1 MKKNNFYPLLFILSL
16 TFWSHNLF
24 ATTITVTNGGD
35 AGAGTLRQ
43 AITDASDGDIIDF
56 LGVSTVSLTSAQL
69 TVDKSLT
76 IDGGVGKVTITRASG
91 TFRIFQF
98 SVNSSKN
105 VFLKNLK
112 ITNGNK
118 SDQAGGI
125 LNGVNL
131 TMENCEVSGNSSI
144 QAGGIQNDEVLTM
157 TNCLIINN
165 LYDGG
170 LVTNGTSFS
179 ATNCVFSGNQGF
191 GIKAGNSNTVV
202 TLTNCIVSK
211 NINNSSSGSRP
222 GYGMTFSAASGSKI
236 TNCTFVSNADNG
248 IRLNTSASNVAIVNS
263 IFSENGAS
271 NISYSGSG
279 LGSNSTNNFVGT
291 TASGGLVNGVNGN
304 IVNDGSI
311 DLFNFSD
318 PNGADNIWLT
328 ADDGLRLNPTSSAVN
343 SGTNT
348 GILATDI
355 LGNTRP
361 YNSGTADMGAYEYS
375 QDLPLPTFT
384 LQPVSTSFCE
394 GATGQLSVTTN
405 SYGISHKWQFNS
417 GASWADVPSGGI
429 YTGETTATLGISDVT
444 GLDTYKFRCLAYNS
458 DNSSAMS
465 NEAILT
471 VDAPMTLMYAGV
483 SNYYLVGDP
492 ISPLNPVLGGGSPSS
507 NFTVSP
513 ALVTGISINPSTG
526 IISGT
531 PTTTSPST
539 AYTVSV
545 SNGCGAATDI
555 LTFSTLNSPPP
566 PTPVI
571 SSQPQDINVCP
582 SSSGSATIVAS
593 DVEIYL
599 WQVNDGGGWVD
610 VPSSSP
616 YSGEDEATLVISNS
630 SGLNGY
636 MYRCKVSN
644 GSGIVTSNEISLNE
658 GKNVVVTNGNN
669 AGAGSLRAAMDCIST
684 GDTITFSGVSV
695 VYLTSG
701 PLLINKDMT
710 IDGGSGV
717 TITRGSASKFRIFT
731 VSNVTAVLS
740 NLNITNGETTDQAGG
755 IQNSGRLT
763 LNNCNIT
770 GNESPQ
776 GNAIQ
781 NDEVIVLN
789 NCNVSD
795 NNGNQYGNGMTMYGD
810 STTANNT
817 IFSNNGGSGIQTNN
831 GSVVITLNNCLFVNN
846 SENGVSFGGG
856 AGSSVTNCTLANNTS
871 KGIDIG
877 SSAAKITIVNSIFA
891 GNNYKDISHSSPDL
905 GAGSTNNLVG
915 STNAGGLV
923 NGVNGNRINVPALFL
938 DNSDADGAD
947 NTWFTADD
955 GFSLTAC
962 SQAINTGTSSGISGT
977 DILGNARL
985 GTADIGAYE
994 YQSVSGLEAVAS
1006 NVMVDFIDVCSGSTV
1021 TLTGSCEGS
1030 GGLTWYD
1037 VATDGTA
1044 LGTGVSFTQNPTEN
1058 STYYAACYA
1067 GACEGPRTATEEVQI
1082 LPNAAD
1088 LENTVTLT
1096 TDYSADTIKL
1106 ANDYINATNKIISPA
1121 DVIYHSGKAVNLN
1134 PGFESQNGSVFL
1146 ARADIVTCP

>member
-1 MKKNNFYPLLFILSL
+1 MKKINLYSLLLFLTL
-16 TFWSHNLF
+16 TFLGQNLF
-24 ATTITVTNGGD
+24 AAIITVTDGGD
-35 AGAGTLRQ
+35 SGAGTLRQ
-43 AITDASDGDIIDF
+43 AIADASNGDIIEF
-56 LGVSTVSLTSAQL
+56 SGVTTVSLTSAQL

-76 IDGGVGKVTITRASG
+76 IDGGAGKVTITRS
-91 TFRIFQF
+91 TSVKFRIFQF
-98 SVNSSKN
+98 NGAVSNE
-105 VFLKNLK
+105 VFLENLN
-112 ITNGNK
+112 ITNGRN
-118 SDQAGGI
+118 DGQAGGI
-125 LNGVNL
+125 QNGVIL
-131 TMENCEVSGNSSI
+131 TLENCTVSGNYSA
-144 QAGGIQNDEVLTM
+144 QGAGIQNDEVLILN
-157 TNCLIINN
+157 NCLIINN
-165 LYDGG
+165 TYDGG
-170 LVTNGTSFS
+170 LIAGGTSTT
-179 ATNCVFSGNQGF
+179 ATNCVFSDNGGF
-191 GIKAGNSNTVV
+191 GIEANGGNL
-202 TLTNCIVSK
+202 TLNNCIVSG
-211 NINNSSSGSRP
+211 NSSSSGTRP
-222 GYGMTFSAASGSKI
+222 GYGLRIITIGSANIYNSTFAKNNNDGIDLDDFAASVI
-236 TNCTFVSNADNG
+236 
-248 IRLNTSASNVAIVNS
+248 LVNN
-263 IFSENGAS
+263 IFTENGTKDIDIGTP
-271 NISYSGSG
+271 N
-279 LGSNSTNNFVGT
+279 LGSSATNNLIGS
-291 TASGGLVNGVNGN
+291 ANSGGLVDGVNGN
-304 IVNDGSI
+304 IVNHSAGFFNSSDG
-311 DLFNFSD
+311 
-318 PNGADNIWLT
+318 NGADNIWLT
-328 ADDGLRLNPTSSAVN
+328 ADDGFRLNPTSPAVN

-348 GILATDI
+348 GVLATDI

-375 QDLPLPTFT
+375 QALPLPTFT
-384 LQPVSTSFCE
+384 IHPVNSAFCD
-394 GATGQLSVTTN
+394 GAAGQFTVSTN
-405 SYGISHKWQFNS
+405 SYTVAYKWQFNS

-429 YTGETTATLGISDVT
+429 YTGETTATLDISDVT

-458 DNSSAMS
+458 DNASATS

-492 ISPLNPVLGGGSPSS
+492 ITPLNPALSGGSPSS

-513 ALVTGISINPSTG
+513 SLVTGISINPSTG

-545 SNGCGAATDI
+545 SNACGVATDI

-599 WQVNDGGGWVD
+599 WQVNDGSGWVD
-610 VPSSSP
+610 VPNSSP
-616 YSGEDEATLVISNS
+616 YSGEDEATLAISNS

-669 AGAGSLRAAMDCIST
+669 TGAGSLRAAMDCISA

-695 VYLTSG
+695 VSLTTG

-731 VSNVTAVLS
+731 VNNVTAVLN

-755 IQNSGRLT
+755 IQNGGNLT

-781 NDEVIVLN
+781 NDKVLILN

-795 NNGNQYGNGMTMYGD
+795 NNGNASGAGVTMYGD
-810 STTANNT
+810 TTIANNT
-817 IFSNNGGSGIQTNN
+817 IFSNNGGDGLTTNN
-831 GSVVITLNNCLFVNN
+831 GSVIIKLNNCLFVDN
-846 SENGVSFGGG
+846 SQNGVSFGGG
-856 AGSSVTNCTLANNTS
+856 SGSSVTNCTFASNNS
-871 KGIDIG
+871 NGISIAG
-877 SSAAKITIVNSIFA
+877 SAANITIVNSVFA
-891 GNNYKDISHSSPDL
+891 ENGSNDIAHSSPDL
-905 GAGSTNNLVG
+905 GATSTNNLVG
-915 STNAGGLV
+915 SANAGGLV
-923 NGVNGNRINVPALFL
+923 NGVNGNLINVPALFL

-955 GFSLTAC
+955 GFSLSAC
-962 SQAINTGTSSGISGT
+962 SQALNAGTSSGISAT
-977 DILGNARL
+977 DIIGNARL
-985 GTADIGAYE
+985 GTSDIGAYE
-994 YQSVSGLEAVAS
+994 YQSISGLVAVAS
-1006 NVMVDFIDVCSGSTV
+1006 NVMVDLIDVCAGSTV

-1030 GGLTWYD
+1030 GVLTWYD

-1044 LGTGVSFTQNPTEN
+1044 LGTGVSFTQNPTAN
-1058 STYYAACYA
+1058 TTYYAACNA
-1067 GACEGPRTATEEVQI
+1067 GTCEGPRTATEEVQI

-1088 LENTVTLT
+1088 LDNTVTLT

-1121 DVIYHSGKAVNLN
+1121 DVIYHTGKAVNLN
-1134 PGFESQNGSVFL
+1134 PGFESQSGSVFL